1 MYAQV
6 GKPSRNL
13 FLSIGTMAN
22 VDIINFDIKQFRLKK
37 DWIKRPCL
45 L

>member
-6 GKPSRNL
+6 GKPSIKP
-13 FLSIGTMAN
+13 FLSILALTY
-22 VDIINFDIKQFRLKK
+22 VDIINFDVKQFRLKK